1 MKKKVLICALVLL
14 IGMSAAIPA
23 LAANVFSF
31 TEKSITLFEG
41 ETVETARRQEGVYDG
56 DGEISYSIAKPNVA
70 TVDDYGTVT
79 ALKKG
84 ETTLYASLIRN
95 GKRVGRAQATIRVL
109 RAVTKVTL
117 STANLSVYN
126 PDDPAVTGLLREAT
140 DFQVLVIPAGTSL
153 TLSTVCTP
161 EDASS
166 KAVTYTTSDAGVMS
180 IANTKQIRANQRGEC
195 DLTIT
200 SVQNPEIT
208 ETYHVL
214 VIQPVKQ
221 ITIDAGSKK
230 VPKGSV
236 LQLNAY
242 CQPDN
247 ASITGVT
254 WSSRNPDIATVNEN
268 GQVRGIKRGTVN
280 ITATAAD
287 GSGTTAT
294 VLLNVTE
301 PVTALSVSTP
311 EIQVVV
317 GKTAMAKVS
326 VLPTDA
332 TDKTLE
338 WATSDDS
345 IATVRGNGQV
355 IGVKA
360 GTCLLMCTSV
370 SNPEVSVYATVVVS
384 QLVTKI
390 ENSNLASEL
399 TLKVGEQVQTRWNVL
414 PADATLKDLSFKS
427 QTPKVA
433 TVNESGLVT
442 AQKRGVVTITA
453 TSKDS
458 SRKQGTVKVTVIQP
472 VTGVTMPKPLYY
484 VQHGRGST
492 IRAQV
497 LPKDANNQKVYW
509 SSENE
514 NVVTIRSN
522 GTSSGYAYGVS
533 NDTTTI
539 YAYTEDGGYMATA
552 RVRVGYFNEA
562 VMIEELDVN
571 SKNAI
576 KISLRNMSN
585 ELTLANIYYKIECYD
600 MAGNPM
606 ICNKDGESTSFTGE
620 YPHLLGPY
628 ERTAHGS
635 FRFKNYVI
643 DQPLGRVV
651 LTVTGWRDADG
662 VTWTIPEGDRV
673 TRTWQRYNLNYQGQG
688 VG

>member
-1 MKKKVLICALVLL
+1 M
-14 IGMSAAIPA
+14 G
-23 LAANVFSF
+23 
-31 TEKSITLFEG
+31 
-41 ETVETARRQEGVYDG
+41 
-56 DGEISYSIAKPNVA
+56 
-70 TVDDYGTVT
+70 
-79 ALKKG
+79 
-84 ETTLYASLIRN
+84 
-95 GKRVGRAQATIRVL
+95 
-109 RAVTKVTL
+109 
-117 STANLSVYN
+117 
-126 PDDPAVTGLLREAT
+126 
-140 DFQVLVIPAGTSL
+140 
-153 TLSTVCTP
+153 
-161 EDASS
+161 
-166 KAVTYTTSDAGVMS
+166 
-180 IANTKQIRANQRGEC
+180 
-195 DLTIT
+195 
-200 SVQNPEIT
+200 
-208 ETYHVL
+208 
-214 VIQPVKQ
+214 
-221 ITIDAGSKK
+221 
-230 VPKGSV
+230 
-236 LQLNAY
+236 
-242 CQPDN
+242 
-247 ASITGVT
+247 
-254 WSSRNPDIATVNEN
+254 
-268 GQVRGIKRGTVN
+268 
-280 ITATAAD
+280 
-287 GSGTTAT
+287 
-294 VLLNVTE
+294 
-301 PVTALSVSTP
+301 
-311 EIQVVV
+311 
-317 GKTAMAKVS
+317 
-326 VLPTDA
+326 
-332 TDKTLE
+332 
-338 WATSDDS
+338 DDS

-453 TSKDS
+453 TSKDG
-458 SRKQGTVKVTVIQP
+458 SRKQGTAKVTVIQP
-472 VTGVTMPKPLYY
+472 VTGITMPKPLYY

-539 YAYTEDGGYMATA
+539 YAYTEDGGYVATA

-571 SKNAI
+571 AKNSI
-576 KISLRNMSN
+576 KISLRNMSYD
-585 ELTLANIYYKIECYD
+585 LTLTNIYYKIECYD

-606 ICNKDGESTSFTGE
+606 ICNKDGESTCFTGE